1 VRRAALLTLL
11 VAVAG
16 IFAWLLVRGYHGTKE
31 TGKAGKSTSPDPT
44 SEVIPEVST
53 VEEPIVGP
61 ETGPETTRL
70 IGEILLEG
78 YADPA
83 QPPQQDLILM
93 SRLIDN
99 FQLLVKNAAERPLS
113 ANEEWADAL
122 RGGNPARAR
131 FLPDNHVALNEQGQV
146 VDRWGTPLFFHAV
159 GDQRFEIRSGG
170 PDRKMWSEDDIHLSD
185 DGSFRRGEEL
195 QEASLFGTESR

>member
-1 VRRAALLTLL
+1 VSRAALLTLL
-11 VAVAG
+11 VVVAG
-16 IFAWLLVRGYHGTKE
+16 IVAWLLLRGDHDTRE
-31 TGKAGKSTSPDPT
+31 TGKSTSPDPA
-44 SEVIPEVST
+44 SEVIPEVIT
-53 VEEPIVGP
+53 VEEPTAP
-61 ETGPETTRL
+61 PQTGPDPARR

-83 QPPQQDLILM
+83 QPPQRDLILM

-113 ANEEWADAL
+113 ANEEWAAAL
-122 RGGNPARAR
+122 RGVNPARER
-131 FLPDNHVALNEQGQV
+131 FLPDDHVALNEQGQV

-159 GDQRFEIRSGG
+159 GDQRFEIRSAG
-170 PDRKMWSEDDIHLSD
+170 PDREMWSDDDIHLSD